1 MSNYAVVENGTVTN
15 VVVWDGKSEWKPV
28 AGDVIPA
35 TEGVGIG
42 WSYSDGAFTAPV
54 VPESVK
60 SHDELVADAEADKT
74 ARINE
79 AKSTILVWQTK
90 LLMGRTLTV
99 SETASLNAWV
109 DYIDA
114 VSAVDTSK
122 APDIVWPDKPQ

>member
-60 SHDELVADAEADKT
+60 SHDELVADAEAEKS
-74 ARINE
+74 ARLDE
-79 AKSTILVWQTK
+79 AKSKIVVWQTK
-90 LLMGRTLTV
+90 LLMGRTLTPD
-99 SETASLNAWV
+99 ETSSLNIWM

-114 VSAVDTSK
+114 VTAVDTST
-122 APDIVWPDKPQ
+122 APDIVWPTVPE